1 MHVMG
6 NALNVL
12 MYIYIKTLICLILQA
27 LRFLW
32 LSDFFVKLR
41 LINLKYS
48 RLVFFYITVSKE
60 WRCEGFGVCLG
71 AAHSP
76 GYKNVVQTGHPDR
89 LSCQTVTSKA
99 GTSTSMFPRP
109 SLIPSL

>member
-48 RLVFFYITVSKE
+48 RLVFFIS
-60 WRCEGFGVCLG
+60 R
-71 AAHSP
+71 
-76 GYKNVVQTGHPDR
+76 
-89 LSCQTVTSKA
+89 
-99 GTSTSMFPRP
+99 
-109 SLIPSL
+109 

>member
-12 MYIYIKTLICLILQA
+12 IYIYIKTLICLILQA

-48 RLVFFYITVSKE
+48 RLFFLYHGKQRVA
-60 WRCEGFGVCLG
+60 V
-71 AAHSP
+71 
-76 GYKNVVQTGHPDR
+76 
-89 LSCQTVTSKA
+89 
-99 GTSTSMFPRP
+99 
-109 SLIPSL
+109 